1 MTKLKV
7 IKQEQLN
14 DWAKEIFQKNSFSMV
29 DVSSKKQ
36 TFRRALATGKIFVGK
51 KVLNLIKNKK
61 MPKGNPVAL
70 AEVSAVLGV
79 KKTTELI
86 PLCHPLPIDHIAT
99 KVFLNEVDFSL
110 EVYCVVSAVAKT
122 GVEMEAIMGVNAAL
136 ITIYDLSKI
145 VNPHLKIDNVKL
157 LIKEGGKSGLWTN
170 PDGLPKYFL
179 IMKVKLELFG
189 ASRDLSNKNFLE
201 FNIEEKISIKDFK
214 KKIINYVDKNFK
226 GNEYYKKII
235 EKSAFCSEDNNII
248 PENYKIIKDQKIGII
263 PPIGGG

>member
-29 DVSSKKQ
+29 DVSSKKE

-51 KVLNLIKNKK
+51 EVFNLIKNKK
-61 MPKGNPVAL
+61 MPKGDPVAL

-86 PLCHPLPIDHIAT
+86 PLCHPLPIDHTAT

-122 GVEMEAIMGVNAAL
+122 GVEMEAIMGVNTAL

-157 LIKEGGKSGLWTN
+157 LIKEGGKSGLWKN
-170 PDGLPKYFL
+170 PDGLPGFL
-179 IMKVKLELFG
+179 
-189 ASRDLSNKNFLE
+189 KNIF
-201 FNIEEKISIKDFK
+201 
-214 KKIINYVDKNFK
+214 
-226 GNEYYKKII
+226 
-235 EKSAFCSEDNNII
+235 
-248 PENYKIIKDQKIGII
+248 
-263 PPIGGG
+263 